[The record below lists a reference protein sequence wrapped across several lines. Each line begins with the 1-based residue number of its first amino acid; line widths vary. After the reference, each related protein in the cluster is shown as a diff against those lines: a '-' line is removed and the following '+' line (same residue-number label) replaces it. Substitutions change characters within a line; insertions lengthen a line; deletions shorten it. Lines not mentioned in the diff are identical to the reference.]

1 MTVTIPIPNIKL
13 TPGSEISI
21 SEVTWQNFEAILQDL
36 GEKRHSK
43 IAYFNNKLEIMSPLA
58 LHERPHRIIAYIVM
72 TILEVEGRDWEDFG
86 STTLKLPE
94 IAGIEP
100 DTCFYI
106 DHASDV
112 RHCTNLNLEN
122 YPPPDLAIESD
133 LTSKTRIEAYQ
144 AIGVPEVWIYTENTL
159 TIYVFSPQGYQ
170 VTINS
175 PTFPDFLMCEIIP
188 LLVEKAMTEGTSQML
203 KQLRTILNQKRIT

>member
-21 SEVTWQNFEAILQDL
+21 SEVTWQNFEAILLDL

-43 IAYFNNKLEIMSPLA
+43 ITYFNNKLEIMSPLA

-72 TILEVEGRDWEDFG
+72 TILEARGRDWEDFG

-106 DHASDV
+106 DHASQV
-112 RHCTNLNLEN
+112 RDCTNLNLAN

-144 AIGVPEVWIYTENTL
+144 AIGVPEVWIYSDRTL

-170 VTINS
+170 STINS
-175 PTFPDFLMCEIIP
+175 PTFPDFPMSEMIP
-188 LLVEKAMTEGTSQML
+188 QLVEKAMTEGTSQML
-203 KQLRTILNQKRIT
+203 KQLRTILNQI